1 MNIEKNTHKQLR
13 IQNYSFVILFLVV
26 AGFIAYL
33 SNEHNAQFDWST
45 SNRNTL
51 SPTSV
56 EFLSRLDKPI
66 HFSVY
71 ATEDNTI
78 RTPINDLIER
88 YQREKSDITVE
99 YINPELE
106 PVLTRE
112 LGISTNGE
120 IIVDYADKDEHL
132 TEHTE
137 QAYTNSLQRLSRSEL
152 RWLSFI
158 TGHGERDPS
167 GVANHDLSEWVQQLS
182 SKGINGHSLDL
193 TQQPTIP
200 DNTSVLI
207 IAGPQLD
214 YLPGEVQIITNYVAA
229 GGNLLWL
236 ADPGP
241 LFNLEPLAIQLGI
254 KFQEGIV
261 VDPTT
266 QVFGISDPR
275 VALITQY
282 PRHPIT
288 NNFNVLT
295 LFPQARGFKLEPPEN
310 WDSTVLLSTLPRS
323 WAEVGEIKGE
333 IEFDKGS
340 DIAGPLIIGAALTRK
355 LTEQNDNSQSASRA
369 NKQTS
374 NPQTQKIQRIVVIG
388 NGDFLSNAFL
398 GNGGNLNL
406 GQNIVNWLSHDDKLI
421 AISAKIA
428 PDIHLELS
436 QTALIVLAFI
446 LAIAIPLSL
455 IASGVL
461 VWLKRRN
468 R

>member
-1 MNIEKNTHKQLR
+1 MKIVKNTHRQLR
-13 IQNYSFVILFLVV
+13 IQNYSFVILFLAVT
-26 AGFIAYL
+26 GFIAYL
-33 SNEHNAQFDWST
+33 SSEHNFQFDWST
-45 SNRNTL
+45 ANRNTL
-51 SPTSV
+51 SSTSI
-56 EFLSRLDKPI
+56 ELLSRLDKPI

-71 ATEDNTI
+71 ATEDNNI
-78 RTPINDLIER
+78 RNPINDLIER
-88 YQREKSDITVE
+88 YRREKPAITVE
-99 YINPELE
+99 FINPELE

-112 LGISTNGE
+112 LGISMNGE
-120 IIVDYADKDEHL
+120 VIIDYGDKDEHL

-137 QAYTNSLQRLSRSEL
+137 QAYTNSLQRLARDEQ

-182 SKGINGHSLDL
+182 SKGISGHSLNL
-193 TQQPTIP
+193 AEQPTIP

-214 YLPGEVQIITNYVAA
+214 YLPGEAAIITDYIAA

-236 ADPGP
+236 ADPGS
-241 LFNLEPLAIQLGI
+241 LFKLEPLASQLGI
-254 KFQEGIV
+254 DFQDGIV

-288 NNFNVLT
+288 ANFNVLT
-295 LFPQARGFKLEPPEN
+295 LFPHARGFLLEPQEN
-310 WDSTVLLSTLPRS
+310 WNSTVLLSTLPRS

-333 IEFDKGS
+333 IEFNQGN
-340 DIAGPLIIGAALTRK
+340 DIAGPLIIGAALSRK
-355 LTEQNDNSQSASRA
+355 LSGQSDSSPPDAAANNNGGNSQTH
-369 NKQTS
+369 KT
-374 NPQTQKIQRIVVIG
+374 QRIVVIG

-398 GNGGNLNL
+398 GNGGNLDL
-406 GQNIVNWLSHDDKLI
+406 GLNIINWLSHDDQLI
-421 AISAKIA
+421 AIPAKTA
-428 PDIHLELS
+428 PDMRLELS
-436 QTALIVLAFI
+436 QTALIILAFI
-446 LAIAIPLSL
+446 VAIAIPLTL
-455 IASGVL
+455 IASGVM

>member
-1 MNIEKNTHKQLR
+1 MKIEKNTHKQLR

-33 SNEHNAQFDWST
+33 SNEHNFQYDWSA

-51 SPTSV
+51 SPSSV
-56 EFLSRLDKPI
+56 ELLSRLDKPI

-112 LGISTNGE
+112 LGISINGE
-120 IIVDYADKDEHL
+120 VIVDYGDKGEHL

-137 QAYTNSLQRLSRSEL
+137 QAYTNTLQRLSRSEQ

-182 SKGINGHSLDL
+182 SKGVSGHSLNL

-207 IAGPQLD
+207 IAGPQLN
-214 YLPGEVQIITNYVAA
+214 YLPGEVQIITDYVAA

-254 KFQEGIV
+254 KFQDGVV

-288 NNFNVLT
+288 NNFKVLT
-295 LFPQARGFKLEPPEN
+295 LFPQARSFKLEPPEN

-333 IEFDKGS
+333 LKFNQGS

-355 LTEQNDNSQSASRA
+355 LTEQTDISLPGASVNDKTTNA
-369 NKQTS
+369 
-374 NPQTQKIQRIVVIG
+374 QTQKIQRIVVIG

-398 GNGGNLNL
+398 GNGGNLDL

-421 AISAKIA
+421 AIPAKTA

-436 QTALIVLAFI
+436 QTTLMVLAFI
-446 LAIAIPLSL
+446 LAIVIPLSL
-455 IASGVL
+455 IASGVM

>member
-1 MNIEKNTHKQLR
+1 MKIEKNTHRQLR
-13 IQNYSFVILFLVV
+13 LQNYSFVILFLVIT
-26 AGFIAYL
+26 GFIAYL
-33 SNEHNAQFDWST
+33 SNEHDVQFDWST
-45 SNRNTL
+45 FKRNTL
-51 SPTSV
+51 SPASIKL
-56 EFLSRLDKPI
+56 LSRLDKPI
-66 HFSVY
+66 HFSVF

-78 RTPINDLIER
+78 RNPINSLIER
-88 YQREKSDITVE
+88 YRRQKPSITVE
-99 YINPELE
+99 FVNPELE

-120 IIVDYADKDEHL
+120 VIIDYGDKDEYL

-137 QAYTNSLQRLSRSEL
+137 QAYTNALQRLSRNEQ

-158 TGHGERDPS
+158 SGHGERDPS

-182 SKGINGHSLDL
+182 SKGISGHSLIL
-193 TQQPTIP
+193 AQQPSIP

-207 IAGPQLD
+207 VAGAQVN
-214 YLPGEVQIITNYVAA
+214 YLPGEVKIITNYIAA

-241 LFNLEPLAIQLGI
+241 LFNLEPLAEQLGI
-254 KFQEGIV
+254 KFLEGIV

-295 LFPQARGFKLEPPEN
+295 LFPHARGLLLEATDT
-310 WDSTVLLSTLPRS
+310 WTSTALLTTLDRS
-323 WAEVGEIKGE
+323 WAEVGEMNNE
-333 IEFDKGS
+333 IEFTPGS
-340 DIAGPLIIGAALTRK
+340 DIAGPLIIGAALTRTLSK
-355 LTEQNDNSQSASRA
+355 QGEQPSADA
-369 NKQTS
+369 TS
-374 NPQTQKIQRIVVIG
+374 NNKTGKVQRVVVIG
-388 NGDFLSNAFL
+388 NGDFLSNAYL
-398 GNGGNLNL
+398 GNGGNLDL
-406 GQNIVNWLSHDDKLI
+406 AQNIINWLSHDDNLV
-421 AISAKIA
+421 AIPSKTT
-428 PDIHLELS
+428 PDRRLELS
-436 QTALIVLAFI
+436 QTTLIILAFI
-446 LAIAIPLSL
+446 IVIFIPLAL
-455 IASGVL
+455 IASGVM